1 MEYGF
6 APAESA
12 VLDQVHRIL
21 CDLLLTDSIP
31 ADYDLVAGGVLDSSM
46 FLQLFVELEKRFDI
60 PITGADVLED
70 NFRTL
75 ETIARFVRAKRGE
88 V

>member
-1 MEYGF
+1 MEYGL
-6 APAESA
+6 APTESA
-12 VLDQVHRIL
+12 VLDQVHTIL

-31 ADYDLVAGGVLDSSM
+31 VDYDLMAGGVLDSSM